1 MCLIPLCLQNKMQ
14 DTLSMPSRF
23 ARKNAKCAVVVV
35 LEILSVMGI
44 KSKPDN
50 QLTALNSCDI

>member
-1 MCLIPLCLQNKMQ
+1 MQ

-23 ARKNAKCAVVVV
+23 SFKNAKCAVVVAI
-35 LEILSVMGI
+35 EILSVIGI
-44 KSKPDN
+44 KSKSNN